1 MTVPLLSPQRKL
13 DVMYRL
19 YDFDGDGLISRMDM
33 TLAMERIIGLGAT
46 RERIDAVVEE
56 VFAAVDQDGSGTLD
70 FEEFCLFVD
79 AEDMLSRM
87 SVPI

>member
-1 MTVPLLSPQRKL
+1 M
-13 DVMYRL
+13 MYRL
-19 YDFDGDGLISRMDM
+19 YDFDGDGLISREDM
-33 TLAMERIIGLGAT
+33 TIAMERIIGLGAT

-79 AEDMLSRM
+79 AEDLSSRM